1 MSHDIRTPMNAI
13 IGFTTVARKYMD
25 RPEELERCL
34 SKIDVSSSYL
44 LDLIN
49 DVLDMSQIESG
60 HLKLEKRPCSLKEQ
74 LGSVIEM
81 LSSQIADKR
90 ICFTDDIR
98 LQNEVVYAD
107 PLNFRR
113 IFVNVI
119 GNAIKFTDP
128 KGSVCLTAR
137 QKERTAENT
146 CIYEFLVK
154 DTGIGMSE
162 EFMRRMF
169 DTFERES
176 QSVATNYNGTGL
188 GLSISKNLVELMG
201 GTITAESRKGAGTTF
216 SIVLEFEPAEMEK
229 TGVSPEYMSSG
240 VREHSGRKRILV
252 AEDNELNREI
262 IQEILTDAGF
272 QVQIVNDGNEAVQA
286 VRKHAAGYYDMVL
299 MDIQMP
305 VMNGYEAAQ
314 TIRAMDREDAAVLPI
329 VALSANAMD
338 EDRRK
343 SAQSGMNA
351 HIAKPIDIQ
360 ELMGTIEEYI

>member
-1 MSHDIRTPMNAI
+1 
-13 IGFTTVARKYMD
+13 
-25 RPEELERCL
+25 
-34 SKIDVSSSYL
+34 
-44 LDLIN
+44 
-49 DVLDMSQIESG
+49 
-60 HLKLEKRPCSLKEQ
+60 
-74 LGSVIEM
+74 
-81 LSSQIADKR
+81 
-90 ICFTDDIR
+90 
-98 LQNEVVYAD
+98 
-107 PLNFRR
+107 
-113 IFVNVI
+113 
-119 GNAIKFTDP
+119 
-128 KGSVCLTAR
+128 
-137 QKERTAENT
+137 
-146 CIYEFLVK
+146 
-154 DTGIGMSE
+154 
-162 EFMRRMF
+162 
-169 DTFERES
+169 
-176 QSVATNYNGTGL
+176 
-188 GLSISKNLVELMG
+188 MG